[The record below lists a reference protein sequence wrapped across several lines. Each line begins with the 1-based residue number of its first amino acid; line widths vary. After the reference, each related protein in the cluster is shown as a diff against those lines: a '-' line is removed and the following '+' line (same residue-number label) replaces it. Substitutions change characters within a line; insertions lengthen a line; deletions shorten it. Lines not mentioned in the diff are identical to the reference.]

1 MQDMETVRMD
11 LTLDVLLTRT
21 DALILLD
28 HAVKAYYELVLKE
41 WNYPDRARAYVRM
54 RVEGAIGDLP
64 SPAKCE
70 EIIGRD

>member
-1 MQDMETVRMD
+1 MTEEEQK
-11 LTLDVLLTRT
+11 LTRT
-21 DALILLD
+21 EALILLD
-28 HAVKAYYELVLKE
+28 RAVKAYYQYVLKE